1 MNEEEL
7 HSLLKETT
15 DVMAAGDTNKAHAAD
30 GVLEKLQ
37 EAVKE
42 HEKILHQQEMLIR
55 QLREQLREVER

>member
-1 MNEEEL
+1 MDEGEL

-15 DVMAAGDTNKAHAAD
+15 EVAAKSTNGSNAAD
-30 GVLEKLQ
+30 SVLEQLQ

-55 QLREQLREVER
+55 QLREQLREVDR